1 MRKAITAGSILIER
15 GTPMLNSWLP
25 QDGPGSNGWISVGKA
40 DRPGLEASIRQAG
53 WTFFYLA
60 GEIRAT
66 VFGLDGHETVRK
78 AVKRLTTN
86 VKAQRLN
93 CLAITRVATSSFLG
107 VPYATVAGHARHI
120 QEGLVLSRPTTRCNQ
135 AGLPPAVRSS
145 ILRQRSEITE
155 EPLFAEEA
163 VAAWEDEGGAPGHMG
178 GRLAAW
184 AKAELGAEDLE
195 FKEVLV

>member
-1 MRKAITAGSILIER
+1 MREVIEAGSILIER
-15 GTPMLNSWLP
+15 GTPMPNSWLP
-25 QDGPGSNGWISVGKA
+25 QGGPGSNGWISVGEA

-66 VFGLDGHETVRK
+66 VFGLHEREALRK

-93 CLAITRVATSSFLG
+93 CLEITRVGTSSFLG

-120 QEGLVLSRPTTRCNQ
+120 QHGLVLSRATTAPNR
-135 AGLPPAVRSS
+135 AGSPPAAHSS
-145 ILRQRSEITE
+145 IRRQRGEIADQ
-155 EPLFAEEA
+155 PLFTENA
-163 VAAWEDEGGAPGHMG
+163 VASWEDEGGASGHAG
-178 GRLAAW
+178 GRLAA
-184 AKAELGAEDLE
+184 
-195 FKEVLV
+195 

>member
-1 MRKAITAGSILIER
+1 MRDAIEAGSILIEK
-15 GTPMLNSWLP
+15 GTPMPNSWLP
-25 QDGPGSNGWISVGKA
+25 QGGPGSNGWISVGKLDKA
-40 DRPGLEASIRQAG
+40 GLEASIQQAG

-66 VFGLDGHETVRK
+66 VFGFDEQETVRK
-78 AVKRLTTN
+78 AVKRLITS
-86 VKAQRLN
+86 VKAQHFN
-93 CLAITRVATSSFLG
+93 CLEITGVAMSSFLG

-163 VAAWEDEGGAPGHMG
+163 VAAWEDEGGAPGHTG
-178 GRLAAW
+178 GRLAA
-184 AKAELGAEDLE
+184 
-195 FKEVLV
+195 